1 MHAKHRARYMGFFFS
16 FFLNLGLAFDVE
28 DPIVA
33 SPIPPTIIEE
43 SDVELVREEE
53 NQFFIARLRDIGLID
68 LDQIYPDVERMEEI
82 NMQNQLLLALLI
94 FAFLIILSVG
104 LGLNIKNS

>member
-1 MHAKHRARYMGFFFS
+1 MHAKHRACNMGFIFS
-16 FFLNLGLAFDVE
+16 FLLRIVLSSDVE

-33 SPIPPTIIEE
+33 SEIPLTIIDE

-68 LDQIYPDVERMEEI
+68 LDQIYPDVEPIGEI
-82 NMQNQLLLALLI
+82 NMQNQLFLALLI